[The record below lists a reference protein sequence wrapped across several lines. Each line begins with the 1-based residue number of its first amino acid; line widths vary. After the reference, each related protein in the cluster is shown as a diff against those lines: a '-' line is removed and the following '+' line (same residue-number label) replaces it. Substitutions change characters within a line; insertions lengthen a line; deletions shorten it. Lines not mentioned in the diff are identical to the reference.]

1 MLAVA
6 LMLIAASTASASGPA
21 TVTVRVEGLNE
32 TKLAATQVTTTN
44 APVVKDGKP
53 ADACPGS
60 SAAGAL
66 ELATG
71 GNWGG
76 TWYGGKVEEGK
87 FKGLGYSVETIL
99 GETWTFS
106 SGSFWNF
113 WVDNKAQEEGV
124 CEHEVQPGD
133 QVLLYPCHFEEGH
146 ECPNPLAI
154 EVPSTVGVGEP
165 VPVTVKRYAAS
176 GTATPAA
183 GATVTGAAAPA
194 VTDSEGH
201 AMLTLA
207 RPGNAVLGAAASNAV
222 RAEAGVCV
230 HSGNDGTCGTQAS
243 SSSGSQG
250 VAGNSQNALPTPY
263 KGPFA
268 IVARPTGVLDGH
280 VYSRRTAP
288 RVLAGLATAHTPVSS
303 VSIELWRQYRGRCYS
318 YDGARER
325 FSSAHC
331 ARRSFYK
338 IPAASSFFKVSSAGS
353 FSYLL
358 PFALG
363 RGEYVLDIEAADA
376 AGNRTTLARG
386 TSRVRFY
393 VR

>member
-1 MLAVA
+1 
-6 LMLIAASTASASGPA
+6 MLIGASTASASGPA
-21 TVTVRVEGLNE
+21 TASVRIEGLSE
-32 TKLAATQVTTTN
+32 TKLAATQVTTTT

-53 ADACPGS
+53 ADACPGT

-71 GNWGG
+71 GNWAG

-124 CEHEVQPGD
+124 CEHEMQPGE

-146 ECPNPLAI
+146 ECPNPLAL
-154 EVPSTVGVGEP
+154 EVPSTAGVGEP
-165 VPVTVKRYAAS
+165 VPVTVKRYAAN
-176 GTATPAA
+176 GTAAPAA
-183 GATVTGAAAPA
+183 GATVTGASAPA

-201 AMLTLA
+201 ATLA
-207 RPGNAVLGAAASNAV
+207 LSRIGNTVLGAAAANAV
-222 RAEAGVCV
+222 RAEAAICV
-230 HSGNDGTCGTQAS
+230 ASGNDGNCGTRAPS
-243 SSSGSQG
+243 SSASQG
-250 VAGNSQNALPTPY
+250 VAGNTNTLPPTLY

-268 IVARPTGVLDGH
+268 IVARPTGLLDGH
-280 VYSRRTAP
+280 VYSRRSAP
-288 RVLAGLATAHTPVSS
+288 RVLAGFATAHTAVSS
-303 VSIELWRQYRGRCYS
+303 VSIELWRSYRGRCYS
-318 YDGARER
+318 YDGVRER
-325 FSSAHC
+325 FTSAHC
-331 ARRSFYK
+331 AHGGFFK
-338 IPAASSFFKVSSAGS
+338 IPGASSFFKVSSAS
-353 FSYLL
+353 TFSYLL

-363 RGEYVLDIEAADA
+363 RGDYVLDIQADDA